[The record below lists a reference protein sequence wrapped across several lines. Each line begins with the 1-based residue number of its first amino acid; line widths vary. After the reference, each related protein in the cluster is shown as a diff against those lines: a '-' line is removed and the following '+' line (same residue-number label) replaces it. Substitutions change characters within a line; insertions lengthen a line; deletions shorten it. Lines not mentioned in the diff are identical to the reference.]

1 MIVNRNTIREQNETI
16 VLTAII
22 NHPST
27 SRAAISHDSGLNKA
41 TVSEIVKKL
50 LKEKLV
56 VELGTGQSSIV
67 GGRKPV
73 LLKVN
78 ANGGYAMS
86 LTITQTKI
94 SSLVCNLQGKIVA
107 QYDLVR
113 KVEASN
119 IIDSIEEVVLYHR
132 KNLNKTPFRFVG
144 IVVSIDG
151 FVHEDEIVAS
161 TNKMLEHL
169 TAKHLESDAID
180 CPIYL
185 ENQNNLAVIAEAVFA
200 HSPGNIISIDLD
212 EGIGS
217 GILLQNRLFRSKN
230 SLAGNLGHTIL
241 YPFGK
246 ACDCGKQ
253 GCLNQ
258 YCSTGALV
266 AEIRDLKNDSSLH
279 LTDLIA
285 LYKTG
290 DEDAKNV
297 VGHLVLHMGI
307 AISNVVS
314 LFDPEKVYL
323 NGDLFRALP
332 ECVTEIQTEL
342 NRTSGHNIPVSLSS
356 LGKNGALLGGI
367 ALALQHFFQVP
378 QLQLHFDE

>member
-22 NHPST
+22 NHPNT

-56 VELGTGQSSIV
+56 VELGTGQSSVV

-94 SSLVCNLQGKIVA
+94 SSLVCNLQGRIIA

-132 KNLNKTPFRFVG
+132 KSLNKTPFGFVG

-169 TAKHLESDAID
+169 TAKHLESHTIN
-180 CPIYL
+180 CPISL
-185 ENQNNLAVIAEAVFA
+185 ENQNNLAVIAEAAFA
-200 HSPGNIISIDLD
+200 QSPGYIISIELG

-217 GILLQNRLFRSKN
+217 GILLKNRLFRSKN

-241 YPFGK
+241 FPFGK
-246 ACDCGKQ
+246 HCDCGKQ

-258 YCSTGALV
+258 YCSTAALV
-266 AEIRDLKNDSSLH
+266 SEIRDLKKDSALQ
-279 LTDLIA
+279 LEDLIA
-285 LYKTG
+285 LYKNG
-290 DEDAKNV
+290 DEEAKSV
-297 VGHLVLHMGI
+297 VEHLVQHLSI
-307 AISNVVS
+307 AISNLVS
-314 LFDPEKVYL
+314 LLDPEKIYL
-323 NGDLFRALP
+323 NGELFRALP
-332 ECVTEIQTEL
+332 ECVNAIQTEL
-342 NRTSGHNIPVSLSS
+342 DEMSTQNVPVTLST
-356 LGKNGALLGGI
+356 LGKNAALLGGI
-367 ALALQHFFQVP
+367 ALVLQQFFQVP
-378 QLQLHFDE
+378 QLELHLDD

>member
-22 NHPST
+22 NHPNT

-78 ANGGYAMS
+78 ASGGYAMS

-94 SSLVCNLQGKIVA
+94 SSLVCNLQGRVVA

-113 KVEASN
+113 KVEAST
-119 IIDSIEEVVLYHR
+119 IIDSIEEVVLYHK
-132 KNLNKTPFRFVG
+132 KNLSKTPFGFVG
-144 IVVSIDG
+144 IVVSVDG
-151 FVHEDEIVAS
+151 FVHDDEIVSS

-169 TAKHLESDAID
+169 TSQHLESDAIT

-217 GILLQNRLFRSKN
+217 GILFQNRLFRSKH

-246 ACDCGKQ
+246 DCDCGKQ

-258 YCSTGALV
+258 YCSTAALV
-266 AEIRDLKNDSSLH
+266 SEIKDIKKEPSLQ
-279 LTDLIA
+279 LADLIA
-285 LYKTG
+285 LYKSG
-290 DEDAKNV
+290 DEEAKSV
-297 VGHLVLHMGI
+297 VDHLVLHMSI

-314 LFDPEKVYL
+314 LLDPEKVYL
-323 NGDLFRALP
+323 NGELFRSLP
-332 ECVTEIQTEL
+332 ECVTAIQTEL
-342 NRTSGHNIPVSLSS
+342 NKKTGQYVPVSLST
-356 LGKNGALLGGI
+356 LRENGALLGGI

-378 QLQLHFDE
+378 QLQLHFED

>member
-22 NHPST
+22 NHPNT

-56 VELGTGQSSIV
+56 VELGTGQSSVV

-94 SSLVCNLQGKIVA
+94 SSLVCNLQGRIIA
-107 QYDLVR
+107 QHDLVR

-119 IIDSIEEVVLYHR
+119 IIDSIEEVVLFHR

-151 FVHEDEIVAS
+151 FVHEDEIVSS

-180 CPIYL
+180 CPIFL

-212 EGIGS
+212 DGIGS

-246 ACDCGKQ
+246 DCDCGKQ

-258 YCSTGALV
+258 YCSTAALV
-266 AEIRDLKNDSSLH
+266 AEIRHMKKDPALQLA
-279 LTDLIA
+279 DLIA

-290 DEDAKNV
+290 DEEAKNLV
-297 VGHLVLHMGI
+297 EHLVLHMSI
-307 AISNVVS
+307 AIGNVVS
-314 LFDPEKVYL
+314 LLDPEKVYL
-323 NGDLFRALP
+323 NGKLFRSLP
-332 ECVTEIQTEL
+332 ECVTAIETEL
-342 NRTSGHNIPVSLSS
+342 NRKSGHNVPVSLST
-356 LGKNGALLGGI
+356 LGGNGALLGGI

-378 QLQLHFDE
+378 QLQLHFED

>member
-22 NHPST
+22 NHPNT

-56 VELGTGQSSIV
+56 VELGTGQSSVV

-94 SSLVCNLQGKIVA
+94 SSLVCNLQGRIVA

-132 KNLNKTPFRFVG
+132 KSLTKTPFRFVG

-151 FVHEDEIVAS
+151 FVHEDEIVSS

-169 TAKHLESDAID
+169 TAKH
-180 CPIYL
+180 
-185 ENQNNLAVIAEAVFA
+185 
-200 HSPGNIISIDLD
+200 
-212 EGIGS
+212 S
-217 GILLQNRLFRSKN
+217 GERRHRLS
-230 SLAGNLGHTIL
+230 
-241 YPFGK
+241 
-246 ACDCGKQ
+246 
-253 GCLNQ
+253 
-258 YCSTGALV
+258 
-266 AEIRDLKNDSSLH
+266 
-279 LTDLIA
+279 
-285 LYKTG
+285 
-290 DEDAKNV
+290 
-297 VGHLVLHMGI
+297 
-307 AISNVVS
+307 
-314 LFDPEKVYL
+314 
-323 NGDLFRALP
+323 DLFGEP
-332 ECVTEIQTEL
+332 E
-342 NRTSGHNIPVSLSS
+342 
-356 LGKNGALLGGI
+356 
-367 ALALQHFFQVP
+367 
-378 QLQLHFDE
+378 

>member
-22 NHPST
+22 NHPNT

-119 IIDSIEEVVLYHR
+119 IIDSIEEVVLHHR

-151 FVHEDEIVAS
+151 FVHEDEIVSS

-185 ENQNNLAVIAEAVFA
+185 ENQNNLAAIAEAVFA

-246 ACDCGKQ
+246 DCDCGKQ

-258 YCSTGALV
+258 YCSTTALV
-266 AEIRDLKNDSSLH
+266 AEIRDTKNDPALQ
-279 LTDLIA
+279 LADLIA
-285 LYKTG
+285 LYTTG
-290 DEDAKNV
+290 DEDATKV
-297 VGHLVLHMGI
+297 VDHLVLHMSI
-307 AISNVVS
+307 AIGNVIS
-314 LFDPEKVYL
+314 LLDPEKIYL
-323 NGDLFRALP
+323 NGEFFRSLP
-332 ECVTEIQTEL
+332 DCVTAIQTEL
-342 NRTSGHNIPVSLSS
+342 NRKSGQYVPVSLST

-378 QLQLHFDE
+378 QLQLHFDD